1 MGGSVPF
8 SEEMLMS
15 LAQVVHQMSTDNDF
29 ASQWRVDPEG
39 ALAKTGFRLSQE
51 EFAFLKAG
59 LKRRDDR
66 EVRLSDL
73 ARQASGWRD

>member
-1 MGGSVPF
+1 VGLYIF
-8 SEEMLMS
+8 LEEVLMS
-15 LAQVVHQMSTDNDF
+15 LAQVVHQMSTDLDF

-51 EFAFLKAG
+51 ELAFLKAG
-59 LKRRDDR
+59 LKRRDDS

-73 ARQASGWRD
+73 VRQAAGWRD